1 MLMREGFR
9 FSRLVKFPTVALA
22 FVFGKPKPKTLEW
35 ASYVVCMH
43 LFIEGEHKG
52 YRDFLVKKNLA
63 LLCDLRF
70 FFGLEWED
78 AGVGMGNDW
87 KTIQVY
93 CETEL
98 TVCSWGVCVYK
109 HETNIEDI
117 QITSEVPSSTLV
129 RSLHALKVKYKN

>member
-70 FFGLEWED
+70 F
-78 AGVGMGNDW
+78 
-87 KTIQVY
+87 
-93 CETEL
+93 
-98 TVCSWGVCVYK
+98 
-109 HETNIEDI
+109 
-117 QITSEVPSSTLV
+117 
-129 RSLHALKVKYKN
+129 SLSYFHTFLLRKIGFVVAF

>member
-1 MLMREGFR
+1 
-9 FSRLVKFPTVALA
+9 
-22 FVFGKPKPKTLEW
+22 
-35 ASYVVCMH
+35 MH

-93 CETEL
+93 CDTKL
-98 TVCSWGVCVYK
+98 PLCSWGVYVYK
-109 HETNIEDI
+109 SESNMKYI
-117 QITSEVPSSTLV
+117 QFPSNDPCS
-129 RSLHALKVKYKN
+129 SF